1 MGKVD
6 RLRNK
11 VEPFADLFWALVIVL
26 ANTGP
31 CPPAR
36 HDHIRTCLVQYST
49 NTCYPPPPHP
59 FLFRYVIGLCATV
72 SRVQSK
78 IYLHNYC
85 WIMQTIETK
94 LFWLKN
100 IQISVHSVL
109 WLLYNNLQWC
119 YFLYAAGCCDLAR
132 ASTIEISV
140 TEAWQGQEITLVITP
155 KEEP

>member
-1 MGKVD
+1 MGKDSVLY
-6 RLRNK
+6 LR
-11 VEPFADLFWALVIVL
+11 VEPFAVLFLAPGNVL

-31 CPPAR
+31 CPSAR

-49 NTCYPPPPHP
+49 KKRYPPPP
-59 FLFRYVIGLCATV
+59 FLFRYAIGLCATV

-109 WLLYNNLQWC
+109 WLLYNNLQLC